1 MITKYSAL
9 PFTKKFQ
16 LKQASP
22 RPPGHFQICFAYE
35 SLPNLNIKH
44 HLVFGNE
51 KKNCKT
57 FNFFLNVI
65 YFDAFSVI
73 HVLHVIFY
81 LFFFS
86 FFFLCSWCWNVVRWE
101 GWERQKH
108 TTEQADVS
116 LHYCIQEWQWGL
128 GVGGGLEVG
137 GPNQKPKKICTTTS
151 VDRKQSGSHLMAC
164 DASQCHI
171 L

>member
-44 HLVFGNE
+44 HLVFGN
-51 KKNCKT
+51 T
-57 FNFFLNVI
+57 FTFLNICFWRFHNPCTAYDSFFL
-65 YFDAFSVI
+65 
-73 HVLHVIFY
+73 
-81 LFFFS
+81 
-86 FFFLCSWCWNVVRWE
+86 LCSWCWNVVRWE

-116 LHYCIQEWQWGL
+116 LHYCIQEWEL
-128 GVGGGLEVG
+128 GEGGGRGVRTKKTQRRYVQPPLWTGNRAAAIWWPVMP
-137 GPNQKPKKICTTTS
+137 PNATYFSCVFFFP
-151 VDRKQSGSHLMAC
+151 LF
-164 DASQCHI
+164 